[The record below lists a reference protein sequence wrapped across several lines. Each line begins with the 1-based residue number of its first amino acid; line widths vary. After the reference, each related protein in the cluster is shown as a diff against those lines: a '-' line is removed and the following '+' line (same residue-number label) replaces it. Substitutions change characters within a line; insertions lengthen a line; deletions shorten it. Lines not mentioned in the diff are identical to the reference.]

1 MPKEKKTFKKHF
13 IIQPS
18 HKESKK
24 VQKKKKEKKKPI
36 KHFKRLESIK
46 PKTECFNF

>member
-24 VQKKKKEKKKPI
+24 VQKKKKKKKSQLSTL
-36 KHFKRLESIK
+36 KG
-46 PKTECFNF
+46 